1 MPCSATE
8 RSQSSKEILDVGCG
22 AGAKIPRLLERGKVT
37 GIDISDEAIGTARRL
52 YPDATFIKMD
62 AETLDF
68 PDSHFDEIHCY
79 DVLEHVDRL
88 DIVLENLHRVLK
100 EGGLLYVEVPNV
112 RAEEFLVEFD
122 KKFMDRSGHKNRLSL
137 EEWIAHLNKHR
148 FEIRSIRGTR
158 FYDLLYYMCAIL
170 TGQQL
175 LNDRGE
181 LSEPTRAAYVAALNR
196 TLMLLA
202 RLSATPRAELASE
215 ETKLLEEALGM
226 PIQDIVLL
234 VRLCDDVGSRALPYA
249 YLLGCLRSERVF
261 RQNAGQFLKPA
272 ADGGRLG
279 RVFRDVLAKRLD
291 EQAEEI
297 RSQHATYA
305 DREKYYTSQL
315 LERDTRIVSLER
327 QVRTLQREIE
337 AIRRSS
343 IFRVLRFVARNV
355 DRAFPDGTNRGS
367 LKRTV
372 VMSLDVIA
380 EEGIASFLRRARDKV
395 RSEMHQPALVP
406 VPLAESQ
413 YVEWLEAN
421 EIDGPST
428 SGELL
433 RLSYDLIVF
442 PIIGWDF
449 RFQRPQQICIQF
461 ANNGHRIFYLKTTF
475 EMLRGRDSASPQ
487 IRPIRGNV
495 NEVRLV
501 SASDVNIETDCI
513 RDKNLMV
520 LAQSMDELTR
530 TYGIIS
536 ALCLVESPA
545 WTPLVELLKSKYGW
559 RIVYDC
565 LDRYRSFST
574 LGNAVISQEEKLS
587 RMSDLVLAS
596 SLPIYDEQKALN
608 PSAVLVRNAADFE
621 HFAKVAERDPQIQSL
636 FERLRIGN
644 RKIVGYYGAIADW
657 FDVCLVKRCATLR
670 PEWQFVLIGSTML
683 SDTRPLAGLENVH
696 LLGEQPYRKLPQY
709 LEGFDVCIIPFLRGP
724 LTEATNP
731 TKIYEYLSAGKPTVS
746 VSLPETR
753 ALSDLLYTAE
763 GENDFVQKI
772 EQAMEEDS
780 PSLREERVAFARQNT
795 WQTRFKIINEA
806 IRDLY
811 PKVTIVVVTYNNI
824 ELLRLCLRSIF
835 GYTDYPN
842 YEVILV
848 DNASK
853 DGTAEWVAQFQR
865 DCPDLKVSLQE
876 ENVGFCPAV
885 NRGIEI
891 SSGEYVAVLNDD
903 VLVTRGWLARLVQH
917 LQHDPS
923 IGLICTST
931 DFAGNEALYPTSFS
945 RIARL
950 QEFAFKFYRGNFGT
964 LFPLRTVPMFCVLA
978 PRKMISEIGS
988 LDEGFEVGMFEDDDY
1003 SYRARLAGYRTLC
1016 AGDVFVHHAGKASF
1030 KKLSQ
1035 EQYSRL
1041 FEQNRGRFEGK
1052 WEMSWLPYGD
1062 SRRRDEIILRARELE
1077 RIMSQREERHERTAV
1092 LFPTPDQTD
1101 FTASRRSALAGAFV
1115 RQGFMVFLIGDTDE
1129 TTSGRGFRPAGMNTY
1144 VFNGPLEVLEQIDRP
1159 VVVTSAQGVQNL
1171 VFFRNPIVVYEC
1183 LDDPQAYETNETIV
1197 RHHNC
1202 MLERAAVVLVGT
1214 EFQLSKVTEKRR
1226 GAVLCSVE
1234 SDFEKLI
1241 RDHLVTRGDIPS

>member
-1 MPCSATE
+1 M
-8 RSQSSKEILDVGCG
+8 KEIQ
-22 AGAKIPRLLERGKVT
+22 E
-37 GIDISDEAIGTARRL
+37 
-52 YPDATFIKMD
+52 
-62 AETLDF
+62 
-68 PDSHFDEIHCY
+68 
-79 DVLEHVDRL
+79 
-88 DIVLENLHRVLK
+88 
-100 EGGLLYVEVPNV
+100 
-112 RAEEFLVEFD
+112 
-122 KKFMDRSGHKNRLSL
+122 
-137 EEWIAHLNKHR
+137 
-148 FEIRSIRGTR
+148 
-158 FYDLLYYMCAIL
+158 
-170 TGQQL
+170 
-175 LNDRGE
+175 
-181 LSEPTRAAYVAALNR
+181 
-196 TLMLLA
+196 
-202 RLSATPRAELASE
+202 
-215 ETKLLEEALGM
+215 
-226 PIQDIVLL
+226 
-234 VRLCDDVGSRALPYA
+234 
-249 YLLGCLRSERVF
+249 
-261 RQNAGQFLKPA
+261 
-272 ADGGRLG
+272 
-279 RVFRDVLAKRLD
+279 
-291 EQAEEI
+291 
-297 RSQHATYA
+297 
-305 DREKYYTSQL
+305 
-315 LERDTRIVSLER
+315 
-327 QVRTLQREIE
+327 
-337 AIRRSS
+337 IRRSH
-343 IFRVLRFVARNV
+343 IGTLQFAARGI
-355 DRAFPDGTNRGS
+355 DRAFPDGTRRGS
-367 LKRTV
+367 LKRTI

-380 EEGIASFLRRARDKV
+380 KEGMTSFLRRARDRV
-395 RSEMHQPALVP
+395 RYEVRQRALVYA
-406 VPLAESQ
+406 PLAESQ

-421 EIDGPST
+421 EINGSSS
-428 SGELL
+428 SGRLL
-433 RLSYDLIVF
+433 RLNYDVIVF
-442 PIIGWDF
+442 PIIDWDS
-449 RFQRPQQICIQF
+449 RFQRPQQISVQF
-461 ANNGHRIFYLKTTF
+461 ANTGHRVFYLRTTF
-475 EMLRGRDSASPQ
+475 GIQRSHGPVIPQ
-487 IRPIRGNV
+487 IRQILANL

-501 SASDVNIETDCI
+501 SASHGNIETEYL
-513 RDKNLMV
+513 RDKNQV
-520 LAQSMDELTR
+520 ILAESMGELIR
-530 TYGIIS
+530 GYGIIS
-536 ALCLVESPA
+536 AVCLVEFPP
-545 WTPLVELLKSKYGW
+545 WTPLVELVKSKYGW

-565 LDRYRSFST
+565 LDRYRSYSN
-574 LGNAVISQEEKLS
+574 LGKVVISQEEKLS
-587 RMSDLVLAS
+587 GMSDLVLAS
-596 SLPIYDEQKALN
+596 SLPLYDEQKEIN
-608 PSAVLVRNAADFE
+608 PKAILIRNAADFE
-621 HFAKVAERDPQIQSL
+621 HFATVKERDPKIQDL
-636 FERLRIGN
+636 FERLRMGN
-644 RKIVGYYGAIADW
+644 RKIVGYYGAISDW
-657 FDVCLVKRCATLR
+657 FDVHLVKRCATLR
-670 PEWQFVLIGSTML
+670 PEWQLVLIGSTML
-683 SDTRPLAGLENVH
+683 CDTRPLAGIKNVH

-780 PSLREERVAFARQNT
+780 PWLREKRVAFARQNT

-835 GYTDYPN
+835 AYTDYPN

-876 ENVGFCPAV
+876 ENIGFGPAV
-885 NRGIEI
+885 NRAIET

-950 QEFAFKFYRGNFGT
+950 QEFAFKFYRSNFGV

-988 LDEGFEVGMFEDDDY
+988 LDEEFEVGMFEDDDY

-1041 FEQNRGRFEGK
+1041 FEQNRGRFEEK
-1052 WEMSWLPYGD
+1052 WKMSWLPYGD
-1062 SRRRDEIILRARELE
+1062 SRRRDEIILRARQLE

-1183 LDDPQAYETNETIV
+1183 LDDSQAYETNETIL
-1197 RHHNC
+1197 RHDNC
-1202 MLERAAVVLVGT
+1202 MLERADVVLVGT

-1226 GAVLCSVE
+1226 GAILCSVE